1 MLKKD
6 IRTNTLHGSLIRLN
20 KIHRKMAKREF
31 QKVDLTEGK
40 PRLLDFIIS
49 NPGCSQREI
58 ASCCKI
64 EPATATS
71 ILSSMEKEKL
81 IYRERNTKDKRILNV
96 FLTEKGIEAQKKV
109 EKVFLELL
117 PMSND
122 NKYNLEL
129 DEICFDGFSEKERI
143 EAINTLNRLYE
154 NLAKKKKE

>member
-1 MLKKD
+1 MLKKN

-81 IYRERNTKDKRILNV
+81 IYRERNPKDKRILNV
-96 FLTEKGIEAQKKV
+96 FLTEKGIEMDEAIDIVSKTCAYTNHTILAEALEKWPIAYL
-109 EKVFLELL
+109 EKVVPQLVPIIKELEKN
-117 PMSND
+117 MMID
-122 NKYNLEL
+122 
-129 DEICFDGFSEKERI
+129 
-143 EAINTLNRLYE
+143 LYIS
-154 NLAKKKKE
+154 

>member
-1 MLKKD
+1 MLKKN
-6 IRTNTLHGSLIRLN
+6 IRINTLHSSLIRIN
-20 KIHRKMAKREF
+20 KIHRKMVKREF

-71 ILSSMEKEKL
+71 ILSSMEKEEL
-81 IYRERNTKDKRILNV
+81 IYRERNPKDRRILNV

-109 EKVFLELL
+109 EKVFLEL
-117 PMSND
+117 
-122 NKYNLEL
+122 
-129 DEICFDGFSEKERI
+129 DEVCFDGFSEEERV
-143 EAINTLNRLYE
+143 EAIKILNRLYE
-154 NLAKKKKE
+154 NLSKRKKNTF

>member
-1 MLKKD
+1 MLKKN

-96 FLTEKGIEAQKKV
+96 FLTEKGIKAQKEV
-109 EKVFLELL
+109 ERVF
-117 PMSND
+117 
-122 NKYNLEL
+122 LEL
-129 DEICFDGFSEKERI
+129 DEICFEGFTEEEKSET
-143 EAINTLNRLYE
+143 INILNRLYD
-154 NLAKKKKE
+154 NLAKKREQYKCNDK

>member
-1 MLKKD
+1 MLKKN

-20 KIHRKMAKREF
+20 NIHRKMAKREF

-71 ILSSMEKEKL
+71 ILSSMEKEEL

-109 EKVFLELL
+109 EKVFLEL
-117 PMSND
+117 
-122 NKYNLEL
+122 

-143 EAINTLNRLYE
+143 DAINTLNRLYE